1 MEEFLKLYVKNDTLK
16 DSLNFQ
22 MTYINGQIPQ
32 LRDSKDYN
40 FSLSRIEKKKKRQME
55 EPAESVIIRAQ
66 QNFDADGELNPEKKL
81 NLKTIGS

>member
-40 FSLSRIEKKKKRQME
+40 FSLSRIEKKKDKWK
-55 EPAESVIIRAQ
+55 SQ
-66 QNFDADGELNPEKKL
+66 QKVSLFARNRILTL
-81 NLKTIGS
+81 MVS

>member
-40 FSLSRIEKKKKRQME
+40 FSLSRIEKKKKKDKCK
-55 EPAESVIIRAQ
+55 SQ
-66 QNFDADGELNPEKKL
+66 QKVSLFARNRILTL
-81 NLKTIGS
+81 MVS

>member
-1 MEEFLKLYVKNDTLK
+1 MDKYHNSETVKIITFPCQGL
-16 DSLNFQ
+16 
-22 MTYINGQIPQ
+22 
-32 LRDSKDYN
+32 
-40 FSLSRIEKKKKRQME
+40 KKKKRQME

>member
-40 FSLSRIEKKKKRQME
+40 FSLSRIEKKRKKTN
-55 EPAESVIIRAQ
+55 ARASRKCHYSRATE
-66 QNFDADGELNPEKKL
+66 F
-81 NLKTIGS
+81 

>member
-40 FSLSRIEKKKKRQME
+40 FSLSRIEKKKKTNG
-55 EPAESVIIRAQ
+55 RARRKCHCSRATE
-66 QNFDADGELNPEKKL
+66 F
-81 NLKTIGS
+81 